1 MKISLYFNY
10 TARAL
15 FRGGQRTILA
25 VFCVA
30 VGVMAVVSL
39 QLVGLMLQNA
49 LTANVRATNGGDI
62 AVSTPGVPLKPSD
75 LAFFD
80 QLKSVGTI
88 SNYTAVITAT
98 GGLSNTATSLQSF
111 HVEAV
116 DANNFPL
123 VGSPTFV
130 SPNNGTVSSLLVGD
144 QILVTQSFLDRYQ
157 KQVGDTFNL
166 YVKTNESTGQ
176 TLPVTIAG
184 VIANTGTFAQSGNL
198 VLISAQYYLASAPTS
213 LANYNLVDVTTAN
226 QAQTDAAV
234 KAITAQFPL
243 ASTQTVADV
252 LNTQK
257 STLNLINTFLEIAGL
272 LALLIGGVGIIN
284 TMQVLLSRRK
294 TEIAMLKTAGY
305 RRRDLFLLF
314 GLEASLLGLVG
325 GILGS
330 AAATGV
336 SYLVRGLL
344 GNFGLN
350 VLYTLNIPMLFGGVV
365 MGFATAL
372 IFGLLPIVQA
382 ANERPI
388 QVIRDEA
395 HRSVGSKALTLLLL
409 LILSA
414 LFCLLATFILNGN
427 IVLGLMATYGG
438 LVYLLVLGGIFSL
451 LIFAISKLPVPER
464 LNIKQAGLVLA
475 GLVVSAAVYQVLPVF
490 GLFLLAGSLSGLVVV
505 FLPRNWKVSTRL
517 ALRNLGRQRIRT
529 MTTVLAMFI
538 GVYGIGMV
546 IGMTD
551 VMQTQTIN
559 VLNRNAPYNLVA
571 TTTGAESSTL
581 QAGLSSIPGLSS
593 SREDPFV
600 AAQPR
605 AVNSQPIQQVLGS
618 GLQQNISLL
627 GGIEGY
633 NPGQSIPGLTIEK
646 GRNLNAS
653 DANTNNVLVSAL
665 LTGES
670 WLGVNLKLGDTIEL
684 ASPDG
689 KTVRTVTIV
698 GIVAIST
705 SYETLGKVLAPESV
719 VNALS
724 AGSSTTT
731 TVFYLKVPPKQM
743 NQALDALGRLAPN
756 ASVQDLTGSATS
768 FLQQLSS
775 ILDLVVTIASLS
787 MLAALIIIANA
798 VALAMLERRR
808 ELGIL
813 KSVGYTSISVLRE
826 FLIENGII
834 GGLGAFVA
842 MLIVSAVIVVFS
854 QQLYKMALSM
864 EPWLV
869 VCLILGPALLALL
882 TTALVSWKPVRVRPL
897 AVLRYQ

>member
-395 HRSVGSKALTLLLL
+395 HRSVGSKALTLLL
-409 LILSA
+409 
-414 LFCLLATFILNGN
+414 
-427 IVLGLMATYGG
+427 
-438 LVYLLVLGGIFSL
+438 VLGGIFSL

-517 ALRNLGRQRIRT
+517 ALRNLGRQRVRT

-633 NPGQSIPGLTIEK
+633 NPGKSIPGLTIEK